1 MMASYAAETPPPVEG
16 VEDHL
21 AGLQRTLRQ
30 VLLGEEG
37 GGARGGG
44 KNDACAADVAT
55 QTDVSGDTRTHNDDG
70 GRNKKNC
77 AENGTGRTQLALPEP
92 NKRRAQKGGPLKVGR
107 RKSKSGG
114 GGWAINQLTGWIGGM

>member
-16 VEDHL
+16 VEDRL

-44 KNDACAADVAT
+44 KNDAQADVAT

-77 AENGTGRTQLALPEP
+77 AENGTGRTDPSWTAPP
-92 NKRRAQKGGPLKVGR
+92 SAGR
-107 RKSKSGG
+107 THG
-114 GGWAINQLTGWIGGM
+114 